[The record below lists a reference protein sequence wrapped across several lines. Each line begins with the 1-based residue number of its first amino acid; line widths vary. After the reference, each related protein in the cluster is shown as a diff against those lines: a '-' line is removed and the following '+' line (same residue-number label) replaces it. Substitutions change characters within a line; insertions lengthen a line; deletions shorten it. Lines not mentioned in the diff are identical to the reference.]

1 MANTTFNGPVR
12 SQNGFQSITVDST
25 TGAVTVDATLGTAT
39 SVTTLAVSGATTLSG
54 ALIGGVQSL
63 SGAGAVNLTTPITA
77 LTTTGAA
84 QALTLANGT
93 AGQIKIITH
102 VVDGG
107 SAVLTP
113 TTKIGFSTITFTGVG
128 ESAMLVYTAAGWAIV
143 ALNGAVAA

>member
-12 SQNGFQSITVDST
+12 SQNGFQTVSVNAT
-25 TGAVTVDATLGTAT
+25 TGATTV
-39 SVTTLAVSGATTLSG
+39 GATFGNDVVLST
-54 ALIGGVQSL
+54 QTL
-63 SGAGAVNLTTPITA
+63 SGAGAVDVTNAFTA
-77 LTTTGAA
+77 LTTTGAT

-93 AGQIKIITH
+93 VGEIKIISH

-113 TTKIGFSTITFTGVG
+113 TTKIGFTTITFTNAGD
-128 ESAMLVYTAAGWAIV
+128 SATLVYTAAGWGIV